1 MAKLM
6 NNIQF
11 DNALEAMNYYEQ
23 VFGAEILGRSP
34 MTKEMAEAVNYTG
47 ELENTTVYGYFN
59 VLGNMILCSD
69 NYESKSTY
77 SDQLSMVLDF
87 NTDLEEE
94 MENLES
100 LYANVSKDEKTLI
113 VVPLAEQAWGGKMA
127 IFKDAYGITWML
139 HAQSYQQMGM

>member
-11 DNALEAMNYYEQ
+11 ENALEAMNYYKQ

-34 MTKEMAEAVNYTG
+34 MTEEMAKSINYTG
-47 ELENTTVYGYFN
+47 DLEKTTVYGYFN

-69 NYESKSTY
+69 NYESETSY

-87 NTDLEEE
+87 NSDLEEE
-94 MENLES
+94 MTNLDT
-100 LYANVSKDEKTLI
+100 LYTNVSKDEQTTI
-113 VVPLAEQAWGGKMA
+113 IIPLSEQAWGGKMA

-139 HAQSYQQMGM
+139 HAQSYQKMGM